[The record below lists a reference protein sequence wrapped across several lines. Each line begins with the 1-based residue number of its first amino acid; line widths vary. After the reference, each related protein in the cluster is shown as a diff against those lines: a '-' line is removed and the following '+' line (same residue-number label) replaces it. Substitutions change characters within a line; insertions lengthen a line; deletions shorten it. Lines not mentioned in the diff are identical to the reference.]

1 MFHGMDAKPNLKMKS
16 SKSQHQQRKEAG
28 TSFFKTDT
36 GAFFRQEKAPQ
47 KVKKSTGYFD
57 ESGKP
62 NKAMMS
68 RPGKQQPPLDA
79 TTRFDTRD
87 RLVSSVQQYMALF
100 CSLGDAGMSLST
112 SVHSV
117 LSEIGFTE
125 IAGQFSR
132 GFNEINEISMATFDD
147 VKDFVEKVVET
158 WEAQKES
165 KNLNTKV

>member
-1 MFHGMDAKPNLKMKS
+1 MFHGMYSKPSSKMKS
-16 SKSQHQQRKEAG
+16 SKTQQQRKEAG
-28 TSFFKTDT
+28 SSLFKSDA
-36 GAFFRQEKAPQ
+36 GAFFRQEKSHAKQ
-47 KVKKSTGYFD
+47 KKCVDQAREKFKSSNKSR
-57 ESGKP
+57 SGL
-62 NKAMMS
+62 
-68 RPGKQQPPLDA
+68 QQPALDA
-79 TTRFDTRD
+79 EARFDTRD

-158 WEAQKES
+158 WEAQKDGKS
-165 KNLNTKV
+165 LNTKV